1 MNFHHRISCNFLS
14 EHIANENND
23 TNKGKWDI
31 TEIVGMEVK
40 LEGNV
45 TLTPYICNIPI
56 QVRPPPNRIT
66 RVPLVMS

>member
-1 MNFHHRISCNFLS
+1 M
-14 EHIANENND
+14 
-23 TNKGKWDI
+23 NKGKWGI
-31 TEIVGMEVK
+31 TVIVWMEAK

-56 QVRPPPNRIT
+56 LFRPPPNRIT